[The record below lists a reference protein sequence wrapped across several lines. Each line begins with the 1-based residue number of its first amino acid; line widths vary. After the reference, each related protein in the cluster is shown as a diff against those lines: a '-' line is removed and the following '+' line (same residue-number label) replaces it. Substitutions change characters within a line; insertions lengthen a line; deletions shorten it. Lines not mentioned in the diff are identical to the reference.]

1 MTRKP
6 VRDVAR
12 LVLLDSNNAALLM
25 LYDDGPAERL
35 SYWVTP
41 GGALEPGESHR
52 AAALRE
58 LMEET
63 GLAVVIGAEL
73 WERHFD
79 LELPQGAVHQRE
91 RFFLARVDTVAPPV
105 FNSSPEPIREHRW
118 WSPSALKATREV
130 IYPEDFA
137 SALATVL
144 NGASHGAAKQALE
157 AGGARRLRNESFF
170 SAPQLK
176 RDPLGRSSP
185 SVESDH
191 EKSASLLHHHTG
203 PRRYPAGPVRYGFT
217 PPGTPSA
224 REGARAQ
231 HPLRTTPWRPSRASH
246 GWIRQDHVFGCVH
259 HRSRSRLRGREHR
272 VLYKPLR

>member
-12 LVLLDSNNAALLM
+12 LVLLDANNAALLM
-25 LYDDGPAERL
+25 RYDDGPADRL

-41 GGALEPGESHR
+41 GGALERGESHR

-63 GLAVVIGAEL
+63 GLAAEIGAEL

-91 RFFLARVDTVAPPV
+91 RFFLARVETVAPPV

-118 WSPSALKATREV
+118 WSLSALNATRDV
-130 IYPEDFA
+130 IYPQDFA

-144 NGASHGAAKQALE
+144 NGAPHGAA
-157 AGGARRLRNESFF
+157 
-170 SAPQLK
+170 
-176 RDPLGRSSP
+176 
-185 SVESDH
+185 
-191 EKSASLLHHHTG
+191 
-203 PRRYPAGPVRYGFT
+203 
-217 PPGTPSA
+217 
-224 REGARAQ
+224 
-231 HPLRTTPWRPSRASH
+231 
-246 GWIRQDHVFGCVH
+246 
-259 HRSRSRLRGREHR
+259 
-272 VLYKPLR
+272 

>member
-12 LVLLDSNNAALLM
+12 LVLLDANNAALLM
-25 LYDDGPAERL
+25 RYDDGPADRL

-41 GGALEPGESHR
+41 GGALERGESHR

-63 GLAVVIGAEL
+63 GLAAEIGAEL

-79 LELPQGAVHQRE
+79 LALPQGAVYQRE

-118 WSPSALKATREV
+118 WSLSALNATRDV

-144 NGASHGAAKQALE
+144 NGASHGAA
-157 AGGARRLRNESFF
+157 
-170 SAPQLK
+170 
-176 RDPLGRSSP
+176 
-185 SVESDH
+185 
-191 EKSASLLHHHTG
+191 
-203 PRRYPAGPVRYGFT
+203 
-217 PPGTPSA
+217 
-224 REGARAQ
+224 
-231 HPLRTTPWRPSRASH
+231 
-246 GWIRQDHVFGCVH
+246 
-259 HRSRSRLRGREHR
+259 
-272 VLYKPLR
+272 

>member
-1 MTRKP
+1 MARKP
-6 VRDVAR
+6 VREVAR
-12 LVLLDSNNAALLM
+12 LVLLDANNAALLM
-25 LYDDGPAERL
+25 RYDDGPAERL

-63 GLAVVIGAEL
+63 GLAAEIGAEI

-105 FNSSPEPIREHRW
+105 FNSSPEPIREYRW
-118 WSPSALKATREV
+118 WSLSDLKATREV

-144 NGASHGAAKQALE
+144 NGAPHGA
-157 AGGARRLRNESFF
+157 
-170 SAPQLK
+170 
-176 RDPLGRSSP
+176 
-185 SVESDH
+185 V
-191 EKSASLLHHHTG
+191 
-203 PRRYPAGPVRYGFT
+203 
-217 PPGTPSA
+217 
-224 REGARAQ
+224 
-231 HPLRTTPWRPSRASH
+231 
-246 GWIRQDHVFGCVH
+246 
-259 HRSRSRLRGREHR
+259 
-272 VLYKPLR
+272 

>member
-176 RDPLGRSSP
+176 RPPLGSAAKWFADATVLLDRIPYANDHYRPRSPCRPRARAGSAGCLWRSSAW
-185 SVESDH
+185 
-191 EKSASLLHHHTG
+191 SASTW
-203 PRRYPAGPVRYGFT
+203 P
-217 PPGTPSA
+217 
-224 REGARAQ
+224 
-231 HPLRTTPWRPSRASH
+231 
-246 GWIRQDHVFGCVH
+246 C
-259 HRSRSRLRGREHR
+259 REHL
-272 VLYKPLR
+272 VTGHG